1 MNLLEIQNI
10 YVNQP
15 LHIACIYSNSVELVK
30 HLVEEVK
37 CDVNAKGQNGYT
49 PLHCACEKNQI
60 EIVRYLTSL
69 SSCHIEIED
78 NNGNRP
84 LHIACIVSNN
94 VELVKHLVEEVKCDV
109 NAKQQYGRTPLHC
122 ACEKNQIEIVR
133 YLTSLSSCDIEI
145 ENNYGN
151 RPLHIAC
158 LGSNNVELVKHLVEE
173 VKCDVN
179 AKGQYG
185 RTPLHWA
192 CEKNQIEIVRYLT
205 SLSSC
210 HIEIEDNNDNRP
222 LHIACLFS
230 NNVELIKHLVEEV
243 KCDVNAKGQNA
254 LHCACRNYQIEIVRY
269 LTSLSSCHIEIEDKN
284 DNRPLHIACL
294 FSKNVELVKH
304 LVEEV
309 KCDVNAK
316 GQYGYTPLHCACH
329 NNQIEIVRYLTSLS
343 SCHIEIDDKNDNRPL
358 HIACLFSNNV
368 ELIKHLVEEVKCDV
382 NAKGQYGC
390 TPLHCACEK
399 NQIETVRYLTSLS
412 SCHIEIEDNND
423 NRPLHIACLFSNN
436 VELIKHLVEEVKCD
450 VNAKEQNGYTPLHC
464 ACRNY
469 QIEIVRYLTSLS
481 SCHIE
486 IEDKNDNRPLHIA
499 CLFSKNVEL
508 VKHLVE
514 EVKCDVNAK
523 GQYGYTPLHCA
534 CHNNQIEIVRYLTSL
549 SSCHIEIDE
558 KNDNRPLHIACLFS
572 NNVELIKHLVEE
584 AKCDVNAKGQYGCTP
599 LHWACEKNQIEI
611 VRYLTSLSSCHIEIE
626 DNNDNRPLHIACLFS
641 NNVELIKHLVEE
653 VKCDVNA
660 KEQNGYTPLHCACR
674 NYQIEIVRYL
684 TSLSSCHIEI
694 EDKNDNRPLHIACLF
709 SKNVELVK
717 HLVEEVKCDVN
728 AKGQYGYT
736 PLHCACHNN
745 QIEIV
750 RYLTSLSSCVIEIDD
765 KNDNWPL
772 HIACLFSNNV
782 ELIKHLV
789 EEVKCDVNA
798 KGQYGYTPLHC
809 ACHNNQI
816 EIVRYLTSLS
826 SCDIEMKDKN
836 DNGPLHIACLG
847 SNNVELVKHLVEEV
861 KCDVNAKGQNGY
873 TPLHCACEKNQIE
886 IVRYLTSLS
895 SCHIE
900 IENNDGNRPLHIAC
914 LFSNNIELVK
924 HLVEIAQCKI
934 CDINPVCIPGNNMAL
949 FQYLSTYNVKLSVG
963 RSFNLRRSSFNLRM
977 FRAIEF
983 HNKSIMSSGTSK
995 LRIVKCILTGPPGA
1009 GKSTLKKRL
1018 LNESIAESYDS
1029 TGVADAAVQV
1039 NNSFRELEQEGAV
1052 ITGHNKEN
1060 SMKWTRQE
1068 LDEETV
1074 FIFNN
1079 LISDKNSLKDST
1091 ISSSQQEELPIP
1103 SPDHNPQE
1111 NLEELP
1117 IPSPD
1122 HNLQESLDIDN
1133 LINTDQSVI
1142 EEQEN
1147 LTISVDITK
1156 SEEITSSAG
1165 IEEVHETLD
1174 INDSTDDIDN
1184 NEAKIKGVQ
1193 VLSHAVQK
1201 IPVTKRK
1208 MYEEKYAETN
1218 SDYHTMLNI
1227 IDTGGQPEFH
1237 EILPALITGPAINL
1251 LVFKLTEDL
1260 TDRYKIVYRS
1270 SDSGDSD
1277 PYETSLTHEEVIFR
1291 SLASIACLRQNTIGW
1306 SFDEATVP
1314 VKDESKP
1321 AAFLIA
1327 THKDCVNDDKVAKV
1341 NEHLKQKIKSS
1352 KDLFSQSENLIQF
1365 SNEDQVIHPLNT
1377 IKDEQEIENLRNN
1390 LENVI
1395 SSNFKELLIPA
1406 SWCALS
1412 IKLRKS
1418 KKPIFLIDTCYKLAL
1433 ECGITDR
1440 NDFNS
1445 ALWYLHYRV
1454 GTIMYYPEVEGLSN
1468 IIITDLQ
1475 ILFDRITRLI
1485 TQCFTFKKSNN
1496 AAVTHTFREQGQFD
1510 DESLKK
1516 LSTVKGDPLTY
1527 VRLVSLLKHLHI
1539 IAGPIKVQKTK
1550 YYFMPCALKPIK
1562 LDESE
1567 KDTFNISP
1575 LHIWFECGYCP
1586 VGIFCCLV
1594 VYLLDQ
1600 SSLQWKLL
1608 DKNRHYRNKISFK
1621 VGQYH
1626 DRVTIISHATFL
1638 EICISELIV
1647 EDLNVLCGNI
1657 VSSVE
1662 EGLNIVTQS
1671 LNYTYKS
1678 KHMFGFPCNC
1688 HHGVGPHPAVLT
1700 ETCVVADCVLTDERL
1715 CLDSRHTI
1723 WSTKVCYNFIF
1734 LLTLKLLIR

>member
-1 MNLLEIQNI
+1 MEDSNSNR
-10 YVNQP
+10 P
-15 LHIACIYSNSVELVK
+15 LHIACLFPNNVELIKHLVEEVKCDVNAKGQYGYTPLHCACHNNQIEIVRYLTSLSSCHIEIDDKNNNRPLHIACLFSNNVELVK

-37 CDVNAKGQNGYT
+37 CDVNAKGRNGRT

-69 SSCHIEIED
+69 SSCDIEIE
-78 NNGNRP
+78 NNYGNRP
-84 LHIACIVSNN
+84 LHIACLGSNN
-94 VELVKHLVEEVKCDV
+94 IELVKHLVEEVKCDV
-109 NAKQQYGRTPLHC
+109 NAKGRNGRTPLHWACEKNQIEIVRYLTSLSSCDIEIENNYGNRPLHIACLGSNNIELVKHLVEEVKCDVNAKGQYGRTPLHC

-158 LGSNNVELVKHLVEE
+158 LFSNNVELVKHLVEEVKCDVNAKGQYGRTPLHCACHNNQIEIVRCLTSLSSCDIEIENNYGNQPLHIACLFSNNVELVKHLVEE

-210 HIEIEDNNDNRP
+210 DIEIEDNNGNHP
-222 LHIACLFS
+222 LHIACIFS
-230 NNVELIKHLVEEV
+230 KNVELVKHLVEEV
-243 KCDVNAKGQNA
+243 KCDVNAKGQYGRTP
-254 LHCACRNYQIEIVRY
+254 LHCACHNNQIEIIRY
-269 LTSLSSCHIEIEDKN
+269 LTSLSSCDIEIEN
-284 DNRPLHIACL
+284 NYGNQPLHIACIYSKNVEL
-294 FSKNVELVKH
+294 VKHLVEEVKCDVNAKGQYGYTLLHCACHNNQIEIIRYLTSLSSCDIEIENNYGNQPLHIACIFSKNVELVKH

-343 SCHIEIDDKNDNRPL
+343 SCHIEIENNYGNWPL
-358 HIACLFSNNV
+358 HIACLGSNN
-368 ELIKHLVEEVKCDV
+368 I
-382 NAKGQYGC
+382 
-390 TPLHCACEK
+390 
-399 NQIETVRYLTSLS
+399 
-412 SCHIEIEDNND
+412 
-423 NRPLHIACLFSNN
+423 
-436 VELIKHLVEEVKCD
+436 
-450 VNAKEQNGYTPLHC
+450 
-464 ACRNY
+464 
-469 QIEIVRYLTSLS
+469 
-481 SCHIE
+481 
-486 IEDKNDNRPLHIA
+486 
-499 CLFSKNVEL
+499 EL

-514 EVKCDVNAK
+514 EVKCNVNAK
-523 GQYGYTPLHCA
+523 GQYG
-534 CHNNQIEIVRYLTSL
+534 R
-549 SSCHIEIDE
+549 
-558 KNDNRPLHIACLFS
+558 
-572 NNVELIKHLVEE
+572 
-584 AKCDVNAKGQYGCTP
+584 
-599 LHWACEKNQIEI
+599 
-611 VRYLTSLSSCHIEIE
+611 
-626 DNNDNRPLHIACLFS
+626 
-641 NNVELIKHLVEE
+641 
-653 VKCDVNA
+653 
-660 KEQNGYTPLHCACR
+660 
-674 NYQIEIVRYL
+674 
-684 TSLSSCHIEI
+684 
-694 EDKNDNRPLHIACLF
+694 
-709 SKNVELVK
+709 
-717 HLVEEVKCDVN
+717 
-728 AKGQYGYT
+728 
-736 PLHCACHNN
+736 
-745 QIEIV
+745 
-750 RYLTSLSSCVIEIDD
+750 
-765 KNDNWPL
+765 
-772 HIACLFSNNV
+772 
-782 ELIKHLV
+782 
-789 EEVKCDVNA
+789 
-798 KGQYGYTPLHC
+798 
-809 ACHNNQI
+809 
-816 EIVRYLTSLS
+816 
-826 SCDIEMKDKN
+826 
-836 DNGPLHIACLG
+836 
-847 SNNVELVKHLVEEV
+847 
-861 KCDVNAKGQNGY
+861 

-895 SCHIE
+895 SCDIE
-900 IENNDGNRPLHIAC
+900 IEDNHGNRPLHIAC
-914 LFSNNIELVK
+914 INGSNNVELVK
-924 HLVEIAQCKI
+924 HLVEIVQCKL
-934 CDINPVCIPGNNMAL
+934 CDINPVCISGNNMAL
-949 FQYLSTYNVKLSVG
+949 FQYLSTYNVKLSVE
-963 RSFNLRRSSFNLRM
+963 RSFNLRRSSLNLRM
-977 FRAIEF
+977 LRAIEF

-1018 LNESIAESYDS
+1018 LNENIAESCDS

-1039 NNSFRELEQEGAV
+1039 NNSFRDLEQEGAV

-1079 LISDKNSLKDST
+1079 LISDKNLLKDST

-1111 NLEELP
+1111 N
-1117 IPSPD
+1117 
-1122 HNLQESLDIDN
+1122 LDIDN

-1156 SEEITSSAG
+1156 SEEITSCAG
-1165 IEEVHETLD
+1165 IEEVDETLD
-1174 INDSTDDIDN
+1174 INDSTDDIEN
-1184 NEAKIKGVQ
+1184 TEAKIKGVQ
-1193 VLSHAVQK
+1193 ALSHAVQK

-1208 MYEEKYAETN
+1208 VYEEKYAETD

-1270 SDSGDSD
+1270 SDSGDSE

-1291 SLASIACLRQNTIGW
+1291 SLASIACLRQNTMGW

-1327 THKDCVNDDKVAKV
+1327 THKDCVNDDRVAKV

-1377 IKDEQEIENLRNN
+1377 IKDEQEIEDLRNN

-1433 ECGITDR
+1433 ECGITDK

-1468 IIITDLQ
+1468 IVITDLQ

-1567 KDTFNISP
+1567 KDTSKISP

-1608 DKNRHYRNKISFK
+1608 DKNRHHRNKISFK

-1638 EICISELIV
+1638 EICISKLIS
-1647 EDLNVLCGNI
+1647 EDLSMLCGNI

-1688 HHGVGPHPAVLT
+1688 RQSVGPHPAVLN
-1700 ETCVVADCVLTDERL
+1700 ETCVVADCVLTDETLR
-1715 CLDSRHTI
+1715 LDSRHTI
-1723 WSTKVCYNFIF
+1723 WSTKVCYNI
-1734 LLTLKLLIR
+1734 I